1 MTTVVIS
8 QPMLFPWPGFFELVG
23 LADVYIHLDDAQ
35 FSRGSFTNR
44 IQVKHPSG
52 IKWMTVPIARK
63 SARQKIQDLEATG
76 VGWKRRHRALFL
88 QALRRAPHLGVA
100 LELLDRVYAHEQI
113 VALLIA
119 SIEQSSR
126 ALMLNCPTRWMKA
139 SEMDVGGVAWS
150 RVLAMVRSVGGTR
163 YITAHGAANYL
174 DHEAFERAGVTV
186 EYADYSKTPYTQLHG
201 PFFPY
206 VSVLDLIANLG
217 DSARTVLHPKTVTW
231 RTFLRQRQR
240 PEVGSVQ

>member
-8 QPMLFPWPGFFELVG
+8 QPLLFPWPGFFELLS

-44 IQVKHPSG
+44 IQIKHSSG
-52 IKWMTVPIARK
+52 IKWMTIPIAK
-63 SARQKIQDLEATG
+63 KATFQKICDLEADG
-76 VGWKRRHRALFL
+76 VDWKQRHRALVL
-88 QALRRAPHLGVA
+88 QALRYAPHIDSTLG
-100 LELLDRVYAHEQI
+100 LLDRVYAHEQI
-113 VALLIA
+113 IAILTA

-126 ALMLNCPTRWMKA
+126 TIMLRRPQHWLKA
-139 SEMDVGGVAWS
+139 SEMNISGTS
-150 RVLAMVRSVGGTR
+150 SNRLLAMVQSVGGTD

-201 PFFPY
+201 PFYPF
-206 VSVLDLIANLG
+206 VSVLDLVANLG
-217 DSARTVLHPKTVTW
+217 SSAHTALRPKTVPW
-231 RTFLRQRQR
+231 RTFLGQRN
-240 PEVGSVQ
+240 